1 MIQIHPGHPGFHSPV
16 QRHALNRSNPASG
29 KAESKRMKR
38 NAFGLLFCSLSLGV
52 LVACAP
58 PPPVDPDAE
67 RPTTPPTTE
76 TTAEANT
83 GAITEGD
90 LTQAQKTPTDSLTAH
105 QEGTL
110 PATGALA
117 DVFFAFDRSE
127 LDPAAREVLQRNS
140 DWIKQN
146 PAVTVEIEGH
156 ADNRGTNEY
165 NLALG
170 ARRAQAVKD
179 YLVTLGNASDRLSTI
194 SYGEELPVCG
204 GDTEECWEKNRRA
217 HFVARAQKPSS

>member
-1 MIQIHPGHPGFHSPV
+1 
-16 QRHALNRSNPASG
+16 
-29 KAESKRMKR
+29 MKR

-52 LVACAP
+52 LVSCGA
-58 PPPVDPDAE
+58 PPPVDPDGEPSGASS
-67 RPTTPPTTE
+67 TTD
-76 TTAEANT
+76 TTAQAGT
-83 GAITEGD
+83 GAIAEGD
-90 LTQAQKTPTDSLTAH
+90 LSQNNPEGTPTGSLTAH
-105 QEGTL
+105 QEGTS

-204 GDTEECWEKNRRA
+204 GDSEACWQENRRA
-217 HFVARAQKPSS
+217 HFVVRAQRPAS